1 MTALWANPEM
11 LRNARIQLRPGRAI
25 AAAIICAAVSLTI
38 WYSFESHA
46 DIRVAAVDAIEMFR
60 FVLQMQVFVLLV
72 GGGIYELLT
81 VHREKEL
88 NTFDYQRVTR
98 LTSLELAVGKLFG
111 APILAYFIVLCL
123 MPIAIAAAVLAHA
136 PLVLVVEAYVILLVG
151 CIAFH
156 ILALLIST
164 ALGRGV
170 SAIAVLP
177 YLVLVAFT
185 SVDFFT
191 TQGPGL
197 APSASTWTLH
207 QLNPFAASAL
217 FQLRGSVLS
226 DLFFGVSVP
235 HFLVLMVIYVTLIA
249 WFLLAIVRNLK
260 LDPAVYEL
268 YSPIQAFGFAIYLT
282 LLMLGFFNWKAP
294 LGPPYIVDGQI
305 TGFATFPAR
314 SVETMLLADSFW
326 IFALLGIVLLR
337 NRERV
342 RRRIQVLGE
351 RAAGFWAAL
360 WPAPYLLAG
369 VIATGLAIAELI
381 RVYRNPAPGEWD
393 WGLATASIAFY
404 ALWVARDL
412 LYLQWMSLRRTRR
425 PLGSAM
431 LYLLVFYTC
440 TSVVFGVAH
449 VLLRTSVAPYSAML
463 IPSGISSLSIPD
475 WAAHYQIWLVAL
487 VVLAAEVLLFAFLQR
502 QKLREFLVPAVAAPE
517 TTPGHSHDA
526 KVPPL
531 RSSTRAGTMS
541 QKSRRDAGA
550 TKGDAAPPGCP
561 AQ

>member
-1 MTALWANPEM
+1 MSALFSNPEM

-25 AAAIICAAVSLTI
+25 AAAIICAAISLTI

-46 DIRVAAVDAIEMFR
+46 EIRVGASDAIEMFK
-60 FVLQMQVFVLLV
+60 FILQMQVFVLLV

-98 LTSLELAVGKLFG
+98 LTSMELAVGKLFG

-123 MPIAIAAAVLAHA
+123 MPIAIAAAVLGHA
-136 PLVLVVEAYVILLVG
+136 PLGLVVEAYVILLVG

-164 ALGRGV
+164 TLGRGV

-177 YLVLVAFT
+177 YLVLVGFT
-185 SVDFFT
+185 SADFFT

-197 APSASTWTLH
+197 APSASTWTVH
-207 QLNPFAASAL
+207 QLNPFAANAL
-217 FQLRGSVLS
+217 FQIDSLRGSVLS

-235 HFLVLMVIYVTLIA
+235 HFAVLMVIYVTLIA

-268 YSPIQAFGFAIYLT
+268 YSPMQAFGFALYLN

-294 LGPPYIVDGQI
+294 LGPPYIVNGQI

-314 SVETMLLADSFW
+314 SVEAMLLAGSFW
-326 IFALLGIVLLR
+326 LFALLGIVLLR

-360 WPAPYLLAG
+360 WPSPYLLAG
-369 VIATGLAIAELI
+369 VIVAGIAIVELI

-393 WGLATASIAFY
+393 WGLATVSIAFY

-440 TSVVFGVAH
+440 TSVIFGVAH

-463 IPSGISSLSIPD
+463 IPSGISSLSIAD
-475 WAAHYQIWLVAL
+475 WAAHYQIWLAAL

-502 QKLREFLVPAVAAPE
+502 QKLREFLVPAVVAPE
-517 TTPGHSHDA
+517 PTPGHSHDA
-526 KVPPL
+526 KIL
-531 RSSTRAGTMS
+531 SSS
-541 QKSRRDAGA
+541 
-550 TKGDAAPPGCP
+550 
-561 AQ
+561 